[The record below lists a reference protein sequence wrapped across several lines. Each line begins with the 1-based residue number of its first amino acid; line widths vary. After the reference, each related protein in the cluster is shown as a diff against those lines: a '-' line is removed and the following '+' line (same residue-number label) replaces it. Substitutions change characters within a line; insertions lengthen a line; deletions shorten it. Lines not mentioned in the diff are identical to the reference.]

1 MRGSATDHY
10 RPDGVEIKRRG
21 EEEGGGPDP
30 AEGKL
35 SRKPVRKV
43 RRRCLREKALTG
55 LLGREKGTGLVQT
68 GGGVALGSLL
78 GRKGLAEAG
87 GRFWD
92 WKSSAWDMGGVQ
104 LLRGCIRVVGRN
116 GEVCGRCQSYGNGSQ
131 SSTGL
136 SLVLR
141 ICQSMVVRRS
151 WEDSKLQGSL
161 LYVCLKPSSDW
172 LGAWLRGRVTA

>member
-10 RPDGVEIKRRG
+10 RRDGVLRRG
-21 EEEGGGPDP
+21 EEEGGGPDS

-55 LLGREKGTGLVQT
+55 LLGRGKGTGLVQT
-68 GGGVALGSLL
+68 GGGVALGSLR

-87 GRFWD
+87 GSFWD
-92 WKSSAWDMGGVQ
+92 WKSSAWDMGES
-104 LLRGCIRVVGRN
+104 RGECIRVVGRN

-131 SSTGL
+131 SSTRL
-136 SLVLR
+136 SLVPR
-141 ICQSMVVRRS
+141 ICQPMVVRWS

-161 LYVCLKPSSDW
+161 GYVCLKT
-172 LGAWLRGRVTA
+172 L